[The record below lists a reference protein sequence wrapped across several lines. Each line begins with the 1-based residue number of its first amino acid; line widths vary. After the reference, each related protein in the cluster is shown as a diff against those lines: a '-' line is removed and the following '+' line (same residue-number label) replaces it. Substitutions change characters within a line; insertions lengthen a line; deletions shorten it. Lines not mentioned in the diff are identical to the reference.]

1 VLEFL
6 AASPNVAF
14 SVAIGL
20 MFVLGILQAIG
31 LGGDF
36 GLDLDHDADV
46 DLLGWLGVGQVP
58 LVILLVVF
66 LASFGLIGLVGQQV
80 ALGMTG
86 ALLPAFIAAPAAA
99 ALALPTTGLLARG
112 LSRVLPHDFTTAID
126 IDDLVGSGATIV
138 TGRATRGSPA
148 RARAE
153 DRHGQAHYLM
163 VEPDT
168 ADASFVEGERILLV
182 RREAGVF
189 RAISRGDHHLPHLGG
204 LE

>member
-1 VLEFL
+1 MLEFL
-6 AASPNVAF
+6 AAPPNVAF

-20 MFVLGILQAIG
+20 VVVLGILQAIG

-36 GLDLDHDADV
+36 GLDLDHDADLDV
-46 DLLGWLGVGQVP
+46 LGWLGIGQVP
-58 LVILLVVF
+58 LMILLVVF
-66 LASFGLIGLVGQQV
+66 LACFGLIGLVGQQV
-80 ALGMTG
+80 ALGATG
-86 ALLPAFIAAPAAA
+86 AMLPALIAAPAAGVA
-99 ALALPTTGLLARG
+99 ALPTTGLLARG
-112 LSRVLPHDFTTAID
+112 LARVLPRDFTTAID
-126 IDDLVGSGATIV
+126 IDDLVGAGATIV

-153 DRHGQAHYLM
+153 DRFGQAHYLM

-168 ADASFVEGERILLV
+168 HDASFVEGERVLLV
-182 RREAGVF
+182 RREGGTF